1 MLTNKD
7 ENNII
12 ISEEN
17 KLLGKKKERDEGN
30 YYFSKEEAFSAYE
43 FKSKNIPNDIELI
56 KSYSKNLFS
65 RLNQSPIEIINII
78 VSPFTQFSD
87 YFVEIYDKLLNRIQH
102 IQTNKKLIIK
112 YMYNNG
118 IMHNEPVTFPCDSNE
133 IKKNEN
139 NDDINTNKN
148 ENGTN
153 MEDDNNNNENS
164 LNNLS
169 NELNPHYVTLNAKE
183 VWTSLKDYKWE
194 GLIKIIIIF
203 GENGFCKQ
211 IIKNIDSYHNNYL
224 LLNLHTITPEQKA
237 HFNNIINGI
246 YSFNDII
253 GCLKQD
259 VYDHSIGK
267 NNIKEISE
275 KLDNYKNIL
284 QRYLHY
290 DITSEAFL
298 NNDKSNIICLNF
310 YKKNIVDI
318 NKNDIV
324 LFDFSSSSKS
334 FLCSCYTSK
343 IKREFN
349 NESNLPNFLKPNY
362 IVNKIGVELS
372 ISNNIYHILNNDYND
387 DNLNIHINNLTLGSK
402 FIGYALSKLNKYKY
416 NQEYFINNTLLNFA
430 ICDYICDLFNM
441 RLFGN
446 NINLNVVEIQLYEFT
461 NYDIPYLIGKKYNNN
476 YIHKYDKDLLDCFSH
491 FSFCITY
498 GQLIIDNIKEYNG
511 YIYLFDI
518 FKDSDE
524 EEFNEYKYINIF
536 RFFTYHKCNKYCEIL
551 GLNKINKN
559 FYNINPDDW
568 ACFENK
574 RICDICKKIFEVDKK
589 YEYNKDNLCLCFE
602 CHNKIYSS
610 NYVRVCCIC
619 GKKFEYFYNFYI
631 LQKIDPPSIC
641 KECEKIK
648 INEHN
653 SHDDNINEPKNSQ
666 EDQKL
671 SESN

>member
-30 YYFSKEEAFSAYE
+30 YYFTKEEAFNTYE
-43 FKSKNIPNDIELI
+43 FKNKNIPNDIELI
-56 KSYSKNLFS
+56 KSYSKSLFS
-65 RLNQSPIEIINII
+65 RLKQSPIEIINII

-87 YFVEIYDKLLNRIQH
+87 YFIEVYDKLLNRIQN
-102 IQTNKKLIIK
+102 IQTNKKLVIK

-118 IMHNEPVTFPCDSNE
+118 TVHNEPVIFPCDSNQV
-133 IKKNEN
+133 KNESN
-139 NDDINTNKN
+139 DINTNKN
-148 ENGTN
+148 ENENGNN
-153 MEDDNNNNENS
+153 MEDDNNEDNSNNH
-164 LNNLS
+164 S
-169 NELNPHYVTLNAKE
+169 NDLNPHYITLNAKE

-194 GLIKIIIIF
+194 GLIKIMILF

-224 LLNLHTITPEQKA
+224 ILNLHTIIPEQKA
-237 HFNNIINGI
+237 HFNNIINDI
-246 YSFNDII
+246 YSFDDII

-259 VYDHSIGK
+259 VYDHSMGK

-275 KLDNYKNIL
+275 KLNDYKDIL

-290 DITSEAFL
+290 NINGEPLSNA
-298 NNDKSNIICLNF
+298 DKSNIICLNF

-318 NKNDIV
+318 NKNDIA
-324 LFDFSSSSKS
+324 LYDFSSSSKS
-334 FLCSCYTSK
+334 FLCTCYTSK

-349 NESNLPNFLKPNY
+349 NETNLPNFLKPNY
-362 IVNKIGVELS
+362 IINKIGVELS
-372 ISNNIYHILNNDYND
+372 ISNNIYHLLNNDYND
-387 DNLNIHINNLTLGSK
+387 DNLNIHINNLTLGK
-402 FIGYALSKLNKYKY
+402 KIIGYASSKLNKYKY
-416 NQEYFINNTLLNFA
+416 NQEYFINNILLNYA

-441 RLFGN
+441 RLYGN
-446 NINLNVVEIQLYEFT
+446 NINLNVIEIHLYEFT
-461 NYDIPYLIGKKYNNN
+461 NYDIPYLIGKKFINN
-476 YIHKYDKDLLDCFSH
+476 YIHKYDQDLLDSFSH

-498 GQLIIDNIKEYNG
+498 GQIIIDNIKEYDG

-524 EEFNEYKYINIF
+524 EEFNEDKYVNIF
-536 RFFTYHKCNKYCEIL
+536 RFFTYHKCNKYCQLL
-551 GLNKINKN
+551 GLNKISKN
-559 FYNINPDDW
+559 FYNISPDD
-568 ACFENK
+568 CTSFKNK
-574 RICDICKKIFEVDKK
+574 RICDICKKVFEVDNK

-602 CHNKIYSS
+602 CYNKVYSS
-610 NYVRVCCIC
+610 NYERVCCIC
-619 GKKFEYFYNFYI
+619 GKKFEYLYNFYI
-631 LQKIDPPSIC
+631 LQKIDPPSLC

-648 INEHN
+648 INEKD
-653 SHDDNINEPKNSQ
+653 SHGENIDEPKNSQ

-671 SESN
+671 SGNN

>member
-118 IMHNEPVTFPCDSNE
+118 IVHDEPVTFPCDSNE

-372 ISNNIYHILNNDYND
+372 ISNNIYHILNNNYND

-524 EEFNEYKYINIF
+524 EEFNEDKYINIF

-574 RICDICKKIFEVDKK
+574 RICDICKKIFEVDNK